1 MVIAVSKDGR
11 ELGTINPTLQFT
23 AKSYYGQ
30 SRVEA
35 KTISDP
41 FEDLFVVYQG
51 HYSNGNTVINARVNP
66 LILAVWV
73 GFVIVA
79 LGAVCATVP
88 PRGSAALRVVEDA
101 KPQAKKA

>member
-1 MVIAVSKDGR
+1 M
-11 ELGTINPTLQFT
+11 
-23 AKSYYGQ
+23 
-30 SRVEA
+30 
-35 KTISDP
+35 
-41 FEDLFVVYQG
+41 VYQG